1 MKEKKFNTKIAHLVS
16 IQTTRTKVTI
26 GVFEDYGDAI
36 QFAHENGDNVVV
48 EDVNWF
54 PKRRQRKQKQ
64 VVEQEKPD
72 YKEMLARAAFPA
84 TVIPEDKE

>member
-16 IQTTRTKVTI
+16 IQTTRTKVII
-26 GVFEDYGDAI
+26 GVFEDHGDAI

-64 VVEQEKPD
+64 VVEQEKLD
-72 YKEMLARAAFPA
+72 YNEMLARAAFPA